1 MMVGYGCESESQ
13 EGEELDLYL
22 TLHYELVMRDD
33 APEPGSK
40 ADQELIVGY
49 RALARRLCEET
60 VNLVRGWKKRGR
72 LETLAKEEEKKIA

>member
-1 MMVGYGCESESQ
+1 MVGYGCESESQ

-40 ADQELIVGY
+40 ADQKLIVG
-49 RALARRLCEET
+49 
-60 VNLVRGWKKRGR
+60 GWKKRGR